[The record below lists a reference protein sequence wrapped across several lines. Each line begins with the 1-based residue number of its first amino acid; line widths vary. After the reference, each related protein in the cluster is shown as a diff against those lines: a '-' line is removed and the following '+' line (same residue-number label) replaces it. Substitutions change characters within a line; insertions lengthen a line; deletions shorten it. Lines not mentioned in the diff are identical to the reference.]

1 MTMIQYD
8 AGRPRGCGRRSSA
21 LLSLEGHDS
30 RTVLSIIT
38 VTGGAGLR
46 DGGGVSARAA
56 RGVAAKQL
64 TD

>member
-1 MTMIQYD
+1 MTPMIQYD

-38 VTGGAGLR
+38 VTGGAGLLA
-46 DGGGVSARAA
+46 DCETVEE
-56 RGVAAKQL
+56 
-64 TD
+64 